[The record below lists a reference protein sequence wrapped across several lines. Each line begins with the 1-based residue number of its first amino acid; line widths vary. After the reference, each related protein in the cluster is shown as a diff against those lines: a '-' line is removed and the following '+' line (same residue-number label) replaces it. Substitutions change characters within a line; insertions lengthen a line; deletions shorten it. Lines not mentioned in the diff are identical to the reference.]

1 MLIISDNNT
10 YLFEKIA
17 KKNGI
22 NISEIINLSPEYENN
37 FSKKSKDIIFLISE
51 LFYKKFKLKNFE
63 FNDINEVMKNEFE
76 MIDALIN
83 NLLQTGSIIY
93 FPFIPK
99 HFIYSDKYNSYFYE
113 KNSYDILIE
122 NLNKRFYKKFNYYSN
137 IIFLN
142 GIEKLSP
149 KISKIYYR
157 FSSIYDEEN
166 SFKIINQYLT
176 YKQSIKLEKKKLII
190 FDLDNTIWKGI
201 LGDDSI
207 DGVRMDLSDPVGSIF
222 NNVQSILLN
231 FKNNGFLLAI
241 CSKNNQELALKCLYR
256 HPSSLFSKEDIVSYR
271 INWKPKSQ
279 NIKELCEELNISIL
293 DTIFVDDSDY
303 ECDEVQTNCP
313 GISIFKVPKDIYKYP
328 YELFNSNFF
337 YLGSSNKED
346 KRRTIMYKDNQKR
359 KEIYNKVIKEKGTKK
374 NG

>member
-122 NLNKRFYKKFNYYSN
+122 NLNKRFY
-137 IIFLN
+137 
-142 GIEKLSP
+142 SP
-149 KISKIYYR
+149 SLKM
-157 FSSIYDEEN
+157 
-166 SFKIINQYLT
+166 
-176 YKQSIKLEKKKLII
+176 
-190 FDLDNTIWKGI
+190 
-201 LGDDSI
+201 
-207 DGVRMDLSDPVGSIF
+207 V
-222 NNVQSILLN
+222 ILL
-231 FKNNGFLLAI
+231 FHHL
-241 CSKNNQELALKCLYR
+241 
-256 HPSSLFSKEDIVSYR
+256 
-271 INWKPKSQ
+271 
-279 NIKELCEELNISIL
+279 
-293 DTIFVDDSDY
+293 
-303 ECDEVQTNCP
+303 
-313 GISIFKVPKDIYKYP
+313 
-328 YELFNSNFF
+328 
-337 YLGSSNKED
+337 
-346 KRRTIMYKDNQKR
+346 NQKFHMYQQSYLVHLYQNHP
-359 KEIYNKVIKEKGTKK
+359 IHNTQ
-374 NG
+374 